1 MVEALRIEYLADC
14 PEVLSQLEK
23 WFLQEW
29 APYYGPDGPGD
40 AVEDLRSSC
49 NRRALPITLIA
60 FRGDELCATGALK
73 AESVETHKH
82 LGPWVAALLVTP
94 KYRRQGIRGKLVE
107 ALEHLAKEL
116 GFKQLYYG
124 ADVTD
129 RYLEGNGWEPLERVS
144 YLTGEGSIYRKTL

>member
-1 MVEALRIEYLADC
+1 MVEELRIEYLADA
-14 PEVLSQLEK
+14 PEVLSQLQE
-23 WFLQEW
+23 WFLREW

-40 AVEDLRSSC
+40 AAHDLRSSC

-82 LGPWVAALLVTP
+82 LGPWVAALLVAP
-94 KYRRQGIRGKLVE
+94 KYRRQGIRGQLVD
-107 ALEHLAKEL
+107 ALAELAREL
-116 GFKQLYYG
+116 GFEQMYYG

-129 RYLEGNGWEPLERVS
+129 RYLEGNGWQPLERVS

>member
-1 MVEALRIEYLADC
+1 MVEALRIEYLVDC

-40 AVEDLRSSC
+40 AVDDLRSSC
-49 NRRALPITLIA
+49 NRRALPITLVA
-60 FRGDELCATGALK
+60 LKGDELCATGALK

>member
-23 WFLQEW
+23 WFLHEW

-94 KYRRQGIRGKLVE
+94 KYRRQGIRGKLVD
-107 ALEHLAKEL
+107 ALGDLAREL

-124 ADVTD
+124 ADVAD
-129 RYLEGNGWEPLERVS
+129 RYLDRNGWEPLERVS

>member
-40 AVEDLRSSC
+40 AADDLRSSC
-49 NRRALPITLIA
+49 NRRALPITLVA
-60 FRGDELCATGALK
+60 LKGDELCATGALK

-94 KYRRQGIRGKLVE
+94 KYRRQGIRGQLVDV
-107 ALEHLAKEL
+107 LEDLAREL

-124 ADVTD
+124 ADVAD
-129 RYLEGNGWEPLERVS
+129 RYLDRNGWEPLERVS

>member
-1 MVEALRIEYLADC
+1 MVEALRIEYLADA
-14 PEVLSQLEK
+14 PEVLPQLEA

-29 APYYGPDGPGD
+29 APYYGSDGPGD

-94 KYRRQGIRGKLVE
+94 KYRRQGIRGQLVD

>member
-1 MVEALRIEYLADC
+1 MVEKLRIEYLADA
-14 PEVLSQLEK
+14 PDVLPQLK
-23 WFLQEW
+23 AWFLREW

-40 AVEDLRSSC
+40 AADDLRSSC

-82 LGPWVAALLVTP
+82 LGPWVAALLVAP
-94 KYRRQGIRGKLVE
+94 KYRRQGIRGQLVD
-107 ALEHLAKEL
+107 ALEELAREL
-116 GFKQLYYG
+116 GFEQMYYG

-129 RYLEGNGWEPLERVS
+129 RYLDRNGWQPLERVS

>member
-1 MVEALRIEYLADC
+1 MVDELRIEYLADA
-14 PEVLSQLEK
+14 PEVLPQLK
-23 WFLQEW
+23 AWFLREW

-40 AVEDLRSSC
+40 AADDLRSSC

-82 LGPWVAALLVTP
+82 LGPWVAALLVAP
-94 KYRRQGIRGKLVE
+94 KYRRQGIRGQLVA
-107 ALEHLAKEL
+107 ALEELAREL
-116 GFKQLYYG
+116 GFEQLYYG

-129 RYLEGNGWEPLERVS
+129 RYPDRNGWEPLERVS

>member
-1 MVEALRIEYLADC
+1 MVEELRIEYLVDA

-29 APYYGPDGPGD
+29 APYYGADGPGD
-40 AVEDLRSSC
+40 AADDLRSSC

-60 FRGDELCATGALK
+60 FQGDELCATGALK

-82 LGPWVAALLVTP
+82 LGPWVAALLVAP

-107 ALEHLAKEL
+107 ALEHLAREL

-129 RYLEGNGWEPLERVS
+129 RYPDRNGWEPLERVS

>member
-40 AVEDLRSSC
+40 AADDLRSSC
-49 NRRALPITLIA
+49 NRRALPITLVA
-60 FRGDELCATGALK
+60 LKGDELCATGALK

-82 LGPWVAALLVTP
+82 LGPWVAALLVAP
-94 KYRRQGIRGKLVE
+94 KYRRQGIRGKLVD
-107 ALEHLAKEL
+107 ALEELAREL
-116 GFKQLYYG
+116 GFEQLYYG
-124 ADVTD
+124 ADFTD

-144 YLTGEGSIYRKTL
+144 YLTSEGSIYGKTL

>member
-14 PEVLSQLEK
+14 PAVLSQLEK

-40 AVEDLRSSC
+40 AVEDLRSSR
-49 NRRALPITLIA
+49 NRRALPITLVA
-60 FRGDELCATGALK
+60 LKGDELCATGALK

-94 KYRRQGIRGKLVE
+94 KYRRQGIRGQLVD
-107 ALEHLAKEL
+107 ALEELAREL
-116 GFKQLYYG
+116 GFEQLYYG

-129 RYLEGNGWEPLERVS
+129 RYREGNGWEPLERVS